1 MGVELLDYMN
11 IIYTL
16 SDVKQEKRYFQN
28 SKVVSR
34 SVLIFNAKDFQQKLF
49 SELGRNPKNKILND
63 KDYKLVTSYNTNGK
77 LKDYIFYN
85 NFSQPLPNFYD
96 AEMEEYSKIQK
107 EKSKTMNIVIGSIFG
122 GIIILGVGAI
132 VYQVNKK

>member
-16 SDVKQEKRYFQN
+16 NDVKQEKRYFQN

-85 NFSQPLPNFYD
+85 NFSQPLPNFYIT
-96 AEMEEYSKIQK
+96 EMEEYSKIQK
-107 EKSKTMNIVIGSIFG
+107 EKYKTMNIVIGSIFG
-122 GIIILGVGAI
+122 GIILLGVGAI